1 MMYTD
6 RPISNSNTVKPA
18 YSRILVSVAGRFR
31 FKQALEGWILGTS
44 DHRGC
49 KSFPLKTGLHYTQ
62 ILRQVSLY
70 MLQLLV
76 NPTIRS
82 ENTILNAV
90 IPRATYCVC
99 NNWTRPP
106 RMQFP
111 STFRT
116 DRKQYLVLFWN
127 KICRKFGLWLKKDRV
142 QASNGYLNG
151 SR

>member
-1 MMYTD
+1 M
-6 RPISNSNTVKPA
+6 KPA
-18 YSRILVSVAGRFR
+18 YSRTARDRVFVSVAGRFR
-31 FKQALEGWILGTS
+31 FKQALEGWIFGTP

-49 KSFPLKTGLHYTQ
+49 KSFPLKTGFHYTQ

-70 MLQLLV
+70 MFQLLV

-82 ENTILNAV
+82 ENTIWNAV

-99 NNWTRPP
+99 NNRTRPP
-106 RMQFP
+106 WMQFP
-111 STFRT
+111 STFRP
-116 DRKQYLVLFWN
+116 DRKQYLFLFWN
-127 KICRKFGLWLKKDRV
+127 KICWKFGLWLKQDRV